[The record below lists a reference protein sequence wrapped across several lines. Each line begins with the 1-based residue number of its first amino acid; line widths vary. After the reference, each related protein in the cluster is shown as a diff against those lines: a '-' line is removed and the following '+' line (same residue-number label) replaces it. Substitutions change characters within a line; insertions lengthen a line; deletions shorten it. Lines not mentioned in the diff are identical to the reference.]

1 MDQLIDEKVS
11 ALLDEFSF
19 HRDEV
24 KKMIDEVDE
33 LRQNIDKLIPKKLDA
48 RYIRFF
54 EEKVKSMTSFF
65 STLLDMRK
73 EIIKSIKDEIE
84 LRRKLGAA
92 DGSVNVED
100 AIDIRS
106 IADKVDEFQKKTAKL
121 KANRLAKAKR
131 ETDEIVK
138 SIDVTQL
145 HEAKS
150 N

>member
-106 IADKVDEFQKKTAKL
+106 IADKVDEFQKKTKKL
-121 KANRLAKAKR
+121 KEARLQKAKK

>member
-1 MDQLIDEKVS
+1 MDHLIDEKVS
-11 ALLDEFSF
+11 ALLDEFAL

-24 KKMIDEVDE
+24 KKMIEEVDE
-33 LRQNIDKLIPKKLDA
+33 IRKTIDRLIPKKLDA
-48 RYIRFF
+48 RYIHFF
-54 EEKVKSMTSFF
+54 EEKVKSMTNFF

-92 DGSVNVED
+92 SDTIHVED
-100 AIDIRS
+100 AIDIR
-106 IADKVDEFQKKTAKL
+106 AVARKVEEFRDKAQAL
-121 KANRLAKAKR
+121 KEKRLEKAKR
-131 ETDEIVK
+131 ETDEIVR
-138 SIDVTQL
+138 SIDVTKI

>member
-1 MDQLIDEKVS
+1 MDHLIDEKVS

-92 DGSVNVED
+92 DSSINVED

-106 IADKVDEFQKKTAKL
+106 VADKVEQFQRKAQKL
-121 KANRLAKAKR
+121 KEKRLEKAKK

-145 HEAKS
+145 HEVKK

>member
-1 MDQLIDEKVS
+1 MDQLIDDKVS

-106 IADKVDEFQKKTAKL
+106 IADKVDQFQKRTQKL
-121 KANRLAKAKR
+121 KADRLEKAKK

-145 HEAKS
+145 HEVKS

>member
-1 MDQLIDEKVS
+1 MDHLIDEKVS
-11 ALLDEFSF
+11 ELLDEFAL

-24 KKMIDEVDE
+24 KKMIEEVDG
-33 LRQNIDKLIPKKLDA
+33 LRQDIDKLIPKKLDA
-48 RYIRFF
+48 RYIHFF

-92 DGSVNVED
+92 GDTINVED
-100 AIDIRS
+100 AIDIRAV
-106 IADKVDEFQKKTAKL
+106 ADKVEQFQKKAFSL
-121 KANRLAKAKR
+121 KEGRLKKAKE
-131 ETDEIVK
+131 ETDQIVR
-138 SIDVTQL
+138 SIDVTKI

>member
-1 MDQLIDEKVS
+1 MDPVIDEKVE
-11 ALLDEFSF
+11 ALLDEFAV
-19 HRDEV
+19 HRDEI
-24 KKMIDEVDE
+24 KKMIEEVDE
-33 LRQNIDKLIPKKLDA
+33 LRQAIDKLIPKKLDA
-48 RYIRFF
+48 RYVRFF

-92 DGSVNVED
+92 DGQMDVES

-106 IADKVDEFQKKTAKL
+106 VANKVEEFQKKAEDL
-121 KANRLAKAKR
+121 KKKRLDKAKK
-131 ETDEIVK
+131 ETDQIVNT
-138 SIDVTQL
+138 IDVTKL
-145 HEAKS
+145 HEVKS

>member
-1 MDQLIDEKVS
+1 MDHLIDEKVS
-11 ALLDEFSF
+11 ALLDEFAF

-24 KKMIDEVDE
+24 KKMIEEVDE
-33 LRQNIDKLIPKKLDA
+33 LRQDIDKLIPKKLDA

-54 EEKVKSMTSFF
+54 EEKVKSMTGFF

-92 DGSVNVED
+92 GESIDVEN
-100 AIDIRS
+100 AIDIRAV
-106 IADKVDEFQKKTAKL
+106 ADKIEEFQKKSKAL
-121 KANRLAKAKR
+121 KEARLKKAKS

-138 SIDVTQL
+138 NIDVTQL
-145 HEAKS
+145 HEVKS

>member
-1 MDQLIDEKVS
+1 MDHLIDEKVS
-11 ALLDEFSF
+11 ELLDEFAL

-24 KKMIDEVDE
+24 KKMIEEVDE
-33 LRQNIDKLIPKKLDA
+33 IRKDIDKLIPKKLDA
-48 RYIRFF
+48 RYIHFF

-92 DGSVNVED
+92 GNTIDVED
-100 AIDIRS
+100 AIDIRAVVEK
-106 IADKVDEFQKKTAKL
+106 IEQFQKKSISL
-121 KANRLAKAKR
+121 KEKRLKKAKE
-131 ETDEIVK
+131 ETDQIVRT
-138 SIDVTQL
+138 IDVTKI